1 MTTFKGEFVTIIG
14 KQLKVGE
21 QLPDFTLV
29 NPDLVKQS
37 LADFEGKKKVLS
49 IVPSVDTGICDAQ
62 TRQFNQAL
70 SDMENT
76 VVLTVS
82 CDLPFAQ
89 KRWCGASGIENALL
103 LSDYYDQSF
112 GKAYGVLMEEW
123 HLLARAVIVA
133 NEQNEI
139 TYVEYLDNVNSHP
152 DYEAAINAVKELA

>member
-1 MTTFKGEFVTIIG
+1 M
-14 KQLKVGE
+14 
-21 QLPDFTLV
+21 
-29 NPDLVKQS
+29 
-37 LADFEGKKKVLS
+37 
-49 IVPSVDTGICDAQ
+49 PSVDTGICDAQ

-76 VVLTVS
+76 VVVTVS

-103 LSDYYDQSF
+103 LSDYYDQTF

-139 TYVEYLDNVNSHP
+139 TYIEYLDNVNSHP

>member
-1 MTTFKGEFVTIIG
+1 MTTFKGELVTIIG
-14 KQLKVGE
+14 NQLKVGE
-21 QLPDFTLV
+21 LLPDFSLV

-62 TRQFNQAL
+62 TRQFNQSL

-76 VVLTVS
+76 VVMTVS

-89 KRWCGASGIENALL
+89 KRWCGASGIENAVL

-112 GKAYGVLMEEW
+112 GEAYGVLMEEW

-139 TYVEYLDNVNSHP
+139 TYIEYLDNVNTHP
-152 DYEAAINAVKELA
+152 DYEAAINAVKDLA

>member
-76 VVLTVS
+76 VVVTVS

-103 LSDYYDQSF
+103 LSDYYNQSF

>member
-1 MTTFKGEFVTIIG
+1 MTTFKGEIVTIIG
-14 KQLKVGE
+14 NQLKVGDS
-21 QLPDFTLV
+21 LPDFTLV
-29 NPDLVKQS
+29 NPELAKQS
-37 LADFEGKKKVLS
+37 LADFTGKKKVLS

-76 VVLTVS
+76 VVITVS

>member
-1 MTTFKGEFVTIIG
+1 MTTFKGELVTIIG
-14 KQLKVGE
+14 NQLKVGE
-21 QLPDFTLV
+21 QLPDFSLV

-76 VVLTVS
+76 VVITVS

-103 LSDYYDQSF
+103 LSDYYDRSF
-112 GKAYGVLMEEW
+112 GKSYGVLMEEW

-139 TYVEYLDNVNSHP
+139 TYFEYLDNVNSHP
-152 DYEAAINAVKELA
+152 DYEAAVNAVKDLA

>member
-62 TRQFNQAL
+62 TRRFNQAL

-76 VVLTVS
+76 VVVTVS

>member
-112 GKAYGVLMEEW
+112 GNAYGVLMEEW

>member
-62 TRQFNQAL
+62 TRQFNQSL

-139 TYVEYLDNVNSHP
+139 TYIEYLDNVNSHP

>member
-1 MTTFKGEFVTIIG
+1 MTTFKGEFVTIIS

-76 VVLTVS
+76 VVVTVS

-89 KRWCGASGIENALL
+89 KRWCGVSGIENALL

>member
-76 VVLTVS
+76 VVVTVS

-103 LSDYYDQSF
+103 LSDYYDQTF

>member
-1 MTTFKGEFVTIIG
+1 MTTFKGELVTIIG
-14 KQLKVGE
+14 NQLKVGE
-21 QLPDFTLV
+21 LLPDFSLV

-62 TRQFNQAL
+62 TRQFNQSL

-76 VVLTVS
+76 VVMTVS

-89 KRWCGASGIENALL
+89 KRWCGASGIENAVL

-123 HLLARAVIVA
+123 HLLARAVIIA

-139 TYVEYLDNVNSHP
+139 TYIEYLDNVNTHP
-152 DYEAAINAVKELA
+152 DYEAAINAVKDLA

>member
-37 LADFEGKKKVLS
+37 LTDFEGKKKVLS

-76 VVLTVS
+76 VVVTIS

>member
-62 TRQFNQAL
+62 TRQFNQSL

-103 LSDYYDQSF
+103 LSDYYNQSF

-152 DYEAAINAVKELA
+152 DYETAINAVKELA

>member
-76 VVLTVS
+76 VVVTVS

-123 HLLARAVIVA
+123 HLLARAVIVT

>member
-21 QLPDFTLV
+21 ELPNFTLV

-76 VVLTVS
+76 VVVTVS

>member
-76 VVLTVS
+76 VVVTIS

-112 GKAYGVLMEEW
+112 GNAYGVLMEEW

>member
-76 VVLTVS
+76 VVVTVS

-139 TYVEYLDNVNSHP
+139 SYVEYLDNVNSHP

>member
-62 TRQFNQAL
+62 TRQFNQSL

-112 GKAYGVLMEEW
+112 GNAYGVLMEEW

-152 DYEAAINAVKELA
+152 DYEAAINAVKELD

>member
-37 LADFEGKKKVLS
+37 LTDFEGKKKVLS

-76 VVLTVS
+76 VVVTVS

-152 DYEAAINAVKELA
+152 DYEAAINAVKE

>member
-1 MTTFKGEFVTIIG
+1 MTTFKGEIVTIIG
-14 KQLKVGE
+14 NQLKVGDS
-21 QLPDFTLV
+21 LPDFTLV
-29 NPDLVKQS
+29 NPELAKQS
-37 LADFEGKKKVLS
+37 LADFTGKKKVLS

-76 VVLTVS
+76 VVITVS

-103 LSDYYDQSF
+103 LSDYYDYSF

-139 TYVEYLDNVNSHP
+139 TYIEYLDNVNTHP
-152 DYEAAINAVKELA
+152 NYEAAIEAVKELA

>member
-62 TRQFNQAL
+62 TRQFNQSL

-76 VVLTVS
+76 VVLTIS

-112 GKAYGVLMEEW
+112 GNAYGVLMEEW

>member
-62 TRQFNQAL
+62 TRQFNQSL

-76 VVLTVS
+76 VVVTVS

>member
-37 LADFEGKKKVLS
+37 LTDFEGKKKVLS

-76 VVLTVS
+76 VVVTVS

>member
-62 TRQFNQAL
+62 TRQFNQSL

-152 DYEAAINAVKELA
+152 DYEAAINAVK

>member
-62 TRQFNQAL
+62 TRQFNQSL

-103 LSDYYDQSF
+103 LSDSYDQSF
-112 GKAYGVLMEEW
+112 GNAYGVLMEEW

>member
-76 VVLTVS
+76 VVVTVS

-103 LSDYYDQSF
+103 LSDYYDQTF

-139 TYVEYLDNVNSHP
+139 TYIEYLDNVNSHP

>member
-76 VVLTVS
+76 VVITVS

-103 LSDYYDQSF
+103 LSDYYDQTF

-139 TYVEYLDNVNSHP
+139 TYIEYLDNVNSHP

>member
-1 MTTFKGEFVTIIG
+1 MTTFKGELVTIIG
-14 KQLKVGE
+14 NQLKVGE
-21 QLPDFTLV
+21 LLPDFSLV

-62 TRQFNQAL
+62 TRQFNQSL

-76 VVLTVS
+76 VVMTVS

-89 KRWCGASGIENALL
+89 KRWCGASGIENAVL

-139 TYVEYLDNVNSHP
+139 TYIEYLDNVNTHP
-152 DYEAAINAVKELA
+152 DYEAAINAVKDLA

>member
-62 TRQFNQAL
+62 TRQFNQSL

-112 GKAYGVLMEEW
+112 GNAYGVLMEEW

>member
-37 LADFEGKKKVLS
+37 LTDFEGKKKVLS

-62 TRQFNQAL
+62 TRQFNQSL

>member
-62 TRQFNQAL
+62 TRQFNHSL

-133 NEQNEI
+133 HEQNEI

>member
-29 NPDLVKQS
+29 NPDLVKRS

-62 TRQFNQAL
+62 TRQFNQSL

-103 LSDYYDQSF
+103 LSDYYNQSF

-139 TYVEYLDNVNSHP
+139 TYVEYLGNVNSHP

>member
-76 VVLTVS
+76 VVVTVS

-89 KRWCGASGIENALL
+89 KRWCGVSGIENALL

>member
-37 LADFEGKKKVLS
+37 LADFEGKKKILS

-62 TRQFNQAL
+62 TRQFNQSL

>member
-1 MTTFKGEFVTIIG
+1 MTTFKGEIVTIIG
-14 KQLKVGE
+14 NQLKVGDS
-21 QLPDFTLV
+21 LPDFTLV
-29 NPDLVKQS
+29 NPELAKQS
-37 LADFEGKKKVLS
+37 LADFTGKKKVLS

-70 SDMENT
+70 SDIENT
-76 VVLTVS
+76 VVITVS

-89 KRWCGASGIENALL
+89 KRWCGVSGIENALL
-103 LSDYYDQSF
+103 LSDYYDYSF

-139 TYVEYLDNVNSHP
+139 TYVEYLDNVNTHP
-152 DYEAAINAVKELA
+152 NYEAAIKAVKELA

>member
-76 VVLTVS
+76 VVVTVS

-89 KRWCGASGIENALL
+89 KRWCGTSGIENALL

-139 TYVEYLDNVNSHP
+139 TYIEYLDNVNSHP

>member
-62 TRQFNQAL
+62 TRQFNQSL

-103 LSDYYDQSF
+103 LSDYYNQSF
-112 GKAYGVLMEEW
+112 GNAYGVLMEEW

>member
-76 VVLTVS
+76 VVVTVS